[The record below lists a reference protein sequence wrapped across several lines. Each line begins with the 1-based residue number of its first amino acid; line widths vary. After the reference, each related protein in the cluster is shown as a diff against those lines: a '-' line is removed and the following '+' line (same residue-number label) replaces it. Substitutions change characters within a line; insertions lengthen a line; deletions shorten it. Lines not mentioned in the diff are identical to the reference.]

1 MLIIRRHQCTYCGGD
16 VESTFSTTGILAA
29 CFLFPIGNHL
39 VVDLAGIKNIFW
51 ATITTD
57 GRNLIYQTL
66 ILLLRALPITYF
78 GNFPLTQG
86 NCFWGILFHFKQ
98 TRSCA
103 ALRAADLDWIVEL
116 GYSWGGCIL
125 GCSQR
130 LALCLRT
137 QLGLARG
144 NNWPWGRNKQK
155 RH

>member
-1 MLIIRRHQCTYCGGD
+1 MWR
-16 VESTFSTTGILAA
+16 A
-29 CFLFPIGNHL
+29 HL
-39 VVDLAGIKNIFW
+39 VQREFSQHASFFRLVIIFLLVDLAGIKNTFW

-66 ILLLRALPITYF
+66 IFLLRALPITYF

-86 NCFWGILFHFKQ
+86 NCCWGILFHFKQ

-130 LALCLRT
+130 LALCLRHSAQISAGSQQT
-137 QLGLARG
+137 SGQE
-144 NNWPWGRNKQK
+144 
-155 RH
+155 